1 MTGSAPK
8 GAGSAAEGAGLVKT
22 SPLPTVLTIV
32 GAVIS
37 AGAFAARYFVAA
49 AAQAG
54 PPRIAATMIG
64 LAGTAVLVGGIVSL
78 LFNVATARNFEWF
91 LAWRYLRR
99 SQRSY
104 STFIVGLLLLGV
116 AGALL
121 AASYLVTPEP
131 IGGIKLGPT
140 PLMRG
145 LQIAALGV
153 FRLGSWVLIFGT
165 LLMAFSVFTCISI
178 FGVYLGTSALV
189 VVLSVMGG
197 FEHDLRQKI
206 LGTRAHIVVRK
217 PKSMFTEYPKTL
229 AQVRAIPG
237 VKAVTPFIES
247 EVMITSQTNLSGV
260 LLRGINPRTIG
271 QVTDLSRYLHAPGA
285 AGKLDNLLHPER
297 LAKIPAVPFG
307 APRVPLSQASQPTS
321 GPASQAASRPASGKQ
336 AVASSQPGAKRP
348 TDRRPGGEAASRPVL
363 GAGKKV
369 LSPSSAPTLSPTTAP
384 ASQAAT
390 SQPGSSSGLGRVKPR
405 AVFPGLIVGAE
416 LARNLRLYVGD
427 DVNLVSPLG
436 GMSPAGPIPKSRPF
450 RIAGIFYSGMYE
462 YDTKFAYV
470 TIPEAQRFLGLDD
483 EISGLEI
490 KLDDVKR
497 AEVEAQKLGAT
508 LGAAFEVRDWQ
519 RLNRNLFSALK
530 LEKVVMFIVL
540 VFIILVASFSI
551 VTNLIMMVLEKSR
564 EIGALKAIGASHRSL
579 LRVFIYAGMY
589 IGAIG
594 MLAGVV
600 EGLAICT
607 YLGQIGLPL
616 DPEVYYISRLPV
628 RMSAPDIAV
637 VALASI
643 TLSFIAT
650 IYPAMR
656 AGRLEPVDALRYD

>member
-1 MTGSAPK
+1 MRDGAPQGAVGAPT
-8 GAGSAAEGAGLVKT
+8 GAGEGLVKT
-22 SPLPTVLTIV
+22 SPAPALLTTI

-37 AGAFAARYFVAA
+37 AGAFAVRYFVAA
-49 AAQAG
+49 AAAAG

-64 LAGTAVLVGGIVSL
+64 LAGAAVCVAGVVSL
-78 LFNVATARNFEWF
+78 LFNLATARNFEWF

-104 STFIVGLLLLGV
+104 STFVVGLLLLGV

-121 AASYLVTPEP
+121 VASHVAAPDP

-140 PLMRG
+140 PLTRG

-229 AQVRAIPG
+229 AQVRAMPG

-247 EVMITSQTNLSGV
+247 EVMVTSQTNLSGV
-260 LLRGINPRTIG
+260 LLRGIDPRTIG
-271 QVTDLSRYLHAPGA
+271 QVTDLSRYLRAEGG

-321 GPASQAASRPASGKQ
+321 GPTSQSNRRPTASSRPASAPAASQPTLAAKKGPPASSPASTPTSQGAASRP
-336 AVASSQPGAKRP
+336 
-348 TDRRPGGEAASRPVL
+348 E
-363 GAGKKV
+363 
-369 LSPSSAPTLSPTTAP
+369 
-384 ASQAAT
+384 
-390 SQPGSSSGLGRVKPR
+390 GLGRVKPR
-405 AVFPGLIVGAE
+405 PVFPGLIVGAE

-450 RIAGIFYSGMYE
+450 RVAGIFYSGMYE

-490 KLDDVKR
+490 KLHDVKQ
-497 AEVEAQKLGAT
+497 AEAMAQKLGAA
-508 LGAAFEVRDWQ
+508 LGPAFEVRDWQ

-643 TLSFIAT
+643 TLSFLAT